1 MMKINH
7 VKSRHL
13 MIMLFLESLYIHI
26 QRATE
31 ARKRYQEEKERWW
44 DNDELVASV
53 DIQKGIILPGIPGL
67 KVDVFY
73 KCIILLNET
82 FGPIGGSMKDG
93 RRKLMVS
100 YDMRLSTKDQD
111 QI

>member
-13 MIMLFLESLYIHI
+13 MIMLFLEMYIHI
-26 QRATE
+26 QRVTE

-44 DNDELVASV
+44 DDDELVASV
-53 DIQKGIILPGIPGL
+53 DIQKAIILPGIPGL
-67 KVDVFY
+67 KVDVCY
-73 KCIILLNET
+73 KCIILISET
-82 FGPIGGSMKDG
+82 FGPIGGSIKDG

-100 YDMRLSTKDQD
+100 YDMRLSTKDRH